1 MRLFY
6 DSNITAEHDRFVLTE
21 DESKHIV
28 KVLRMNEG
36 EQIGLLNG
44 RGDFFETTIIS
55 ANPKRCEVQ
64 VSKHTFFPDPTRLHL
79 AVAPTKMNE
88 RMEWL
93 IEKAVEIGV
102 KEITFLLCKNSERKA
117 IKIERFEAIA
127 ISAMKQSKRYYLPK
141 MNNLTKAEDFIKANP
156 KGLIA
161 HCYDAEKSTI
171 RQSFNESNEVIM
183 IGPEGDFSLPEVEMA
198 LSNQYKAI
206 SLSDFRL
213 RTETAGLMAVM
224 ETQFV

>member
-6 DSNITAEHDRFVLTE
+6 DSNITAEHNRFVLTE

-28 KVLRMNEG
+28 KVLRMSEG
-36 EQIGLLNG
+36 DQIGLLNG
-44 RGDFFETTIIS
+44 RGDHFETTIIS
-55 ANPKRCEVQ
+55 ANPKRCEVE
-64 VSKHTFFPDPTRLHL
+64 VNKHEHFEDPTRLHL
-79 AVAPTKMNE
+79 AVAPTKMND

-102 KEITFLLCKNSERKA
+102 NEITFLLCKNSERKA
-117 IKIERFEAIA
+117 IKLERFEAIA
-127 ISAMKQSKRYYLPK
+127 ISAMKQSKRYFLPK
-141 MNNLTKAEDFIKANP
+141 MNDLTKVDDFIKANP
-156 KGLIA
+156 NGLIA
-161 HCYDAEKSTI
+161 HCYEAEKSNI
-171 RQSFNESNEVIM
+171 RSSFGESNGVIL
-183 IGPEGDFSLPEVEMA
+183 IGPEGDFSLPEVELA
-198 LSNQYKAI
+198 QANQYKAI

>member
-6 DSNITAEHDRFVLTE
+6 DSNITPDQKSFTLSE

-28 KVLRMNEG
+28 KVLRMTEG

-44 RGDFFETTIIS
+44 KGDYFETTIVS
-55 ANPKRCEVQ
+55 ANPKRCQ
-64 VSKHTFFPDPTRLHL
+64 VDINQHNHFEDKTQLHL
-79 AVAPTKMNE
+79 AIAPTKMND

-117 IKIERFEAIA
+117 IKMERFEAIA
-127 ISAMKQSKRYYLPK
+127 ISAMKQSKRFHLPK
-141 MNNLTKAEDFIKANP
+141 MNDLTKADEFIQANSN
-156 KGLIA
+156 GLIA
-161 HCYDAEKSTI
+161 HCYEADKKSI
-171 RQSFNESNEVIM
+171 REVFSSSNHCIL
-183 IGPEGDFSLPEVEMA
+183 IGPEGDFSIPEVELA
-198 LSNQYKAI
+198 LKNNYQAI
-206 SLSDFRL
+206 SLSEYRL